1 MNLKSLLLIAFFLS
15 TAMMHPAQ
23 AQDDSADTLDN
34 DYPALEE
41 GVEESISFLE
51 QTFNFGFKAG
61 LNFSSFNGSEK
72 FNADTQT
79 QLHIG
84 FFTRYRLSTRISTK
98 VELLYSSKGARADEF
113 SIFEDY
119 SVDLGY
125 ITIPVMGEFAIN
137 DRLAVEV
144 GPYVGILISARQ
156 SFNGLE
162 NGPQSIDVSEDETN
176 PIDVGLGGGI
186 VYTGADG
193 LGVGV
198 RYSQGLADA
207 LGDDFLRS
215 ASGSNAVFQ
224 VSGYYH
230 F

>member
-1 MNLKSLLLIAFFLS
+1 MY
-15 TAMMHPAQ
+15 PAQ
-23 AQDDSADTLDN
+23 AQDNTPDTLDN
-34 DYPALEE
+34 KYPELEE
-41 GVEESISFLE
+41 GVEESITYLQ

-61 LNFSSFNGSEK
+61 LNFSTFNDAEK

-84 FFTRYRLSTRISTK
+84 FFPRYRLSSRISTK

-125 ITIPVMGEFAIN
+125 ITIPVMGEFAIT

-144 GPYVGILISARQ
+144 GPYVGFLISARQ

-162 NGPQSIDVSEDETN
+162 NRPQGIDVSEDETN
-176 PIDVGLGGGI
+176 PVDIGLGGGI
-186 VYTGADG
+186 VYTGTNG

-215 ASGSNAVFQ
+215 ASGANAVFQ